1 MFFTRSDIGA
11 LNMSDYFKNFTVKT
25 KYGAV
30 AATATPIV
38 IFAGIYVAWA
48 YIRQGWKRRA
58 MDRRVFSRSM
68 SFGAIRGGNLA
79 LKRLLGYHKARADP
93 KTLED
98 AEKELRNLI
107 SQDQPDFKK
116 LQKTIAKLE
125 MSGKEDIAISVLEK
139 ALNKA
144 IKEKQPQEAYEIEM
158 MLVEMNIYKGDFSK
172 APDYKCLKE
181 KNMSDGRR
189 PLYKAILYVM
199 RKDKDEDEDL
209 EEAKK
214 YWKEFKELRTNY
226 YWPPGMQ
233 EDKLYKVITDFEEFK
248 EVVEVLKKDIK
259 EVHKQGT
266 NKV

>member
-1 MFFTRSDIGA
+1 MPSLWRVPTMHYFSAYFLPKYCIGA
-11 LNMSDYFKNFTVKT
+11 TFLGDFVNISLGPAMAIGFKLQLQLQLK
-25 KYGAV
+25 
-30 AATATPIV
+30 TPIAQAKTNDAPTAPLR
-38 IFAGIYVAWA
+38 ILPPPLSSKEG
-48 YIRQGWKRRA
+48 
-58 MDRRVFSRSM
+58 
-68 SFGAIRGGNLA
+68 LA
-79 LKRLLGYHKARADP
+79 DLSTARI
-93 KTLED
+93 T
-98 AEKELRNLI
+98 RHTG
-107 SQDQPDFKK
+107 F
-116 LQKTIAKLE
+116 
-125 MSGKEDIAISVLEK
+125 
-139 ALNKA
+139 
-144 IKEKQPQEAYEIEM
+144 
-158 MLVEMNIYKGDFSK
+158 GDFSK